1 LHDYIYGPDDMLA
14 NGDPIASALYARYRR
29 VRMPNLSLDS
39 DDVDAVIAYLNQQSA
54 TATAAAPS
62 PD

>member
-1 LHDYIYGPDDMLA
+1 MLA
-14 NGDPIASALYARYRR
+14 NGDPIASALYAKYRR

-54 TATAAAPS
+54 TANAAAPS